1 MVSVLILEFILTLRC
16 KLECCIGHSIIVV
29 FTCSSGLTWGVYG
42 SFGGSIVVVKQ
53 HGSDEGVER
62 PLGAVDLVVT
72 DMGLFKGRDGNLDE
86 ELEILNGVEAKGV
99 DIIDLDDTI
108 EREVQRWSEGSPR
121 RLARVRAE

>member
-1 MVSVLILEFILTLRC
+1 MQIKGEVCLHLKIW
-16 KLECCIGHSIIVV
+16 
-29 FTCSSGLTWGVYG
+29 CSSCRSGGGVGVFGAVAEGAGVYG